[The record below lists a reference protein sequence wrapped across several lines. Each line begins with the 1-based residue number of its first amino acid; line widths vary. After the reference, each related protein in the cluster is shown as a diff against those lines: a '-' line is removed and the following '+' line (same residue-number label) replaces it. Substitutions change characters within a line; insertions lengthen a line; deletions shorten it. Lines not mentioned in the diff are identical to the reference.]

1 MDACDAVMA
10 KTGGRPGLIRYAS
23 LNGIEFGKP
32 LRFTPRLAGYTLL
45 LVALT
50 AVFGLMLSLRSDV
63 EVTVLRA
70 PGSLFQQMPDGRYSN
85 LYTVR
90 LVNKT
95 SREMP
100 VQLRLESPAG
110 SLNIMGVDNLV
121 VPPEKLSGNSVLIE
135 LDPAVM
141 KSGTTPLV
149 IGVYSGERKLQT
161 LKTAFIG
168 PRN

>member
-1 MDACDAVMA
+1 
-10 KTGGRPGLIRYAS
+10 
-23 LNGIEFGKP
+23 
-32 LRFTPRLAGYTLL
+32 
-45 LVALT
+45 
-50 AVFGLMLSLRSDV
+50 
-63 EVTVLRA
+63 
-70 PGSLFQQMPDGRYSN
+70 
-85 LYTVR
+85 
-90 LVNKT
+90 
-95 SREMP
+95 